1 MSDISEKN
9 ISGLTIKIDR
19 TMCIATS
26 NCIEVSPDVF
36 ELDEERIC
44 KFITPTNDVEKE
56 ILIEACSVCPVN
68 ALYAFDNEGKQ
79 IIP

>member
-9 ISGLTIKIDR
+9 ISGLTVKIDR
-19 TMCIATS
+19 TMCIATA
-26 NCIEVSPDVF
+26 NCIKVAPDVF

-44 KFITPTNDVEKE
+44 TFTTPTNDVEKE

-68 ALYAFDNEGKQ
+68 ALCAIDTDGKQ
-79 IIP
+79 IVP